1 MRIIWKLQA
10 GQFLQS
16 VRGERRGK
24 MEAESSE
31 RTNSVPAEPSFLD
44 TPQGRR
50 LAYHRT
56 QGALPGVVYIHG
68 LNSDMNGEKVTSLD
82 SYCRSRGR
90 AFVRFELSG
99 HGRSSGTLRES
110 TRTAWLEDVSAVLES
125 LTEGPQVKNGGVLP
139 LVN

>member
-1 MRIIWKLQA
+1 
-10 GQFLQS
+10 
-16 VRGERRGK
+16 

-110 TRTAWLEDVSAVLES
+110 TVTAWLEDVSAVLES

>member
-1 MRIIWKLQA
+1 
-10 GQFLQS
+10 
-16 VRGERRGK
+16 
-24 MEAESSE
+24 MEAESSD

-56 QGALPGVVYIHG
+56 QGELPGVVYIHG
-68 LNSDMNGEKVTSLD
+68 LNSDMNGEKCTALD

-110 TRTAWLEDVSAVLES
+110 TVTAWLEDVSAVLDS
-125 LTEGPQVKNGGVLP
+125 LTEGPQVLLP
-139 LVN
+139 SLSSFIKSRD